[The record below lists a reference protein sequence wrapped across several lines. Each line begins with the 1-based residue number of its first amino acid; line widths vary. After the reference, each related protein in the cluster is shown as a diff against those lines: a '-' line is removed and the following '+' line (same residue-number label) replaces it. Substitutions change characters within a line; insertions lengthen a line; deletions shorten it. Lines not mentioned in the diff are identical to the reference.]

1 MEREL
6 KTGHVQDIADRF
18 SLDDRRP
25 EQLTDILDG
34 RVAGRNICHACMD
47 SKEGDASCTMA
58 GLLHKKSATYVIAYW
73 SQNKTFADAADYDMT
88 VHEVTVDFI
97 LDDLALC

>member
-1 MEREL
+1 M
-6 KTGHVQDIADRF
+6 QDIIDRF
-18 SLDDRRP
+18 SLDDRRQ
-25 EQLTDILDG
+25 EDLTDILEG
-34 RVAGRNICHACMD
+34 CVGGCNICHACMD
-47 SKEGDASCTMA
+47 SKESDASCTMA